1 MAQKFTG
8 IAYPIRRGQTGMF
21 SQTVNI
27 REQTKYNFE
36 NLIRTKKGERL
47 AHPTLG
53 CDVWKTVLFEQ
64 ITPETSEKARIAVIE
79 AVDRWLPFLEL
90 TDFIVLNSTENE
102 NTVTL
107 RCTYRFR
114 NNPNV
119 QDTVEITNIS
129 NRLQSTTNALGRRSA
144 QTGLIT
150 RVTQNG
156 RVIRGF
162 NKVSQDNV

>member
-1 MAQKFTG
+1 MGQKFVG

-64 ITPETSEKARIAVIE
+64 ITQETLEKARLAVIQ
-79 AVDRWLPFLEL
+79 AVNTWLPYLEL
-90 TDFIVLNSTENE
+90 TDFRVLKSENE
-102 NTVTL
+102 STVTL

-114 NNPNV
+114 NNPGV
-119 QDTVEITNIS
+119 QDTVEISNIS
-129 NRLQSTTNALGRRSA
+129 SKLQSTTTILSRTEAP
-144 QTGLIT
+144 TGVIT
-150 RVTQNG
+150 KIAEGG

-162 NKVSQDNV
+162 NKLARDTV